1 MPDRS
6 DSRADQAG
14 PASAPEDAAPT
25 GRALEIEQATNRWL
39 IHPVAR
45 RLTPLLA
52 RLRVPPNAVSL
63 AGMACGILAGLAYNR
78 YQDRRFAIAGLF
90 LMVLWHLMD
99 GIDGQLA
106 RLTGR
111 HSRFGKVLDGVCDY
125 VTFTSVY
132 VGMAVA
138 LDRQHGGWIWLLV
151 VAAGISHAVQAAA
164 YEAQRQDYD
173 FFGWGRGSAVAAD
186 PAVPRPGPAPS
197 RPGISDGLHRIY
209 LGLQLL
215 MVGASAGSRR
225 ALRSALRSAL
235 GSAPASA
242 LGSGPGGAAAIRRR
256 YRLAFAPALRRWSML
271 SANCHT
277 IGIACFA
284 ILKVPLYYF
293 VFETCCLNA
302 VLLLLLAGQ
311 QGRYRQFLSGLQ
323 ASGPAMPPVI
333 HPRSSG
339 AAGGSPARSPGAAG
353 TAP

>member
-1 MPDRS
+1 MSMPERS
-6 DSRADQAG
+6 DPPAGQAG
-14 PASAPEDAAPT
+14 LASALEDAVPA
-25 GRALEIEQATNRWL
+25 GRAPEIEEATNRWL

-52 RLRVPPNAVSL
+52 RLHVPPNAVSL

-90 LMVLWHLMD
+90 LMILWHLMD

-106 RLTGR
+106 RLTGM
-111 HSRFGKVLDGVCDY
+111 HSRFGKVLDGICDY

-132 VGMAVA
+132 VGLAVA
-138 LDRQHGGWIWLLV
+138 LDRQDGGWIWLLV
-151 VAAGISHAVQAAA
+151 MAAGVSHAVQAAA

-186 PAVPRPGPAPS
+186 PAVPPPGPSPS
-197 RPGISDGLHRIY
+197 RPRISDGLHRIY
-209 LGLQLL
+209 ARLQLL
-215 MVGASAGSRR
+215 MVGASTGSRR
-225 ALRSALRSAL
+225 TL
-235 GSAPASA
+235 ASA
-242 LGSGPGGAAAIRRR
+242 LESGPGRTAPIRRR
-256 YRLAFAPALRRWSML
+256 YRLAFAPAVRRWSML

-302 VLLLLLAGQ
+302 VLLLLLARQ
-311 QGRYRQFLSGLQ
+311 QARYRQFLSGLR
-323 ASGPAMPPVI
+323 ASGPTMLPVI
-333 HPRSSG
+333 HPRSGG
-339 AAGGSPARSPGAAG
+339 AAG
-353 TAP
+353 